1 MAARVTT
8 LLVMTVLFAAAW
20 STDHPPLPKCESR
33 LTVGNRSR
41 KTTSGESTMRCLA
54 TPVSFPPGGYDA
66 VDSLGRKLRI
76 TVMVVEESPAKTAR
90 GSQLQ

>member
-1 MAARVTT
+1 
-8 LLVMTVLFAAAW
+8 
-20 STDHPPLPKCESR
+20 
-33 LTVGNRSR
+33 
-41 KTTSGESTMRCLA
+41 MRCLA